1 MSLYLQSPIN
11 DHPALNATKV
21 QSLQKDFGIFT
32 VADLLSHYPFRYVDK
47 SKFYSTREVTEDTQ
61 YIQLKGQIHSIKS
74 IGIGPKARLSAML
87 KDEAGEIELVWFKGV
102 QFIQKSILP
111 NQVYIVFGKPQR
123 FGNKYSIA
131 HPEMKIF
138 KDEAMSELKGFQ
150 PLYFSTE
157 GLKRK
162 YLDSKG
168 IHKLILEAMRLM
180 DAKEWIDFLPQ
191 HIRQK
196 YNLID
201 RKNALDIIHN
211 PAQTAHIELAQHR
224 LKFDELFL
232 IQLNLLKLKIL
243 RLKHYRGFLFEKID
257 GVFDTFYKNNLP
269 YELTNAQKRVLKDIR
284 KDTLSNKQMNRLLQ
298 GDVGSGKTIVG
309 LMSMLMAVDNGF
321 QACILAPTEIL
332 ANQHLIGIKEL
343 IGDMH
348 VRVEILTGSTKAK
361 VRKVLFAD
369 LEEGKVDILI
379 GTHAI
384 LEDKVIFK
392 NLGIAI
398 VDEQHKFG
406 VAQRAKLWRKNTS
419 PPHILVMTAT
429 PIPRTLAMT
438 LYGDLDYSVIE
449 ELPPGR
455 KPIETSHKYN
465 EQYLSV
471 HKFMKEEIALGR
483 QVYVVYPLIN
493 ESEALDF
500 KALNEGYE
508 MLLQDFPM
516 PDYQIAVVHGKLKPE
531 EKEYE
536 MQRFV
541 KREAQIL
548 MSTTVIEVGVN
559 VPNASVMVIES
570 AERFGLSQLHQLRG
584 RVGRG
589 AEKSYCILMTKYE
602 LSKDGRARIKI
613 MCDTSNGFVIAEEDL
628 KLRGPGDIQ
637 GTQQSGDVELKM
649 ANLATDSEILHLAR
663 SAASELMNE
672 DGDLESTQNQCLK
685 NFLVNH
691 SKYRKGWGRVG

>member
-1 MSLYLQSPIN
+1 MSLYLSSLIS
-11 DHPALNATKV
+11 DHPALNGAKA
-21 QSLQKDFGIFT
+21 QSLQKDCGIFT
-32 VADLLSHYPFRYVDK
+32 IGDLLIHYPFRYVDK
-47 SKFYSTREVTEDTQ
+47 SKFYTTREITDDTQ
-61 YIQLKGQIHSIKS
+61 YIQLKGLIHNVKT
-74 IGIGPKARLSAML
+74 IGEGHKARLTATLM
-87 KDEAGEIELVWFKGV
+87 DEAGEIELVWFKGV
-102 QFIQKSILP
+102 QFIQKNILS
-111 NQVYIVFGKPQR
+111 NQRYIVFGKPTR
-123 FGNKYSIA
+123 FGHKYNIA
-131 HPEMKIF
+131 HPELKVY
-138 KDEAMSELKGFQ
+138 KDDSMAELKGYE
-150 PLYFSTE
+150 PIYHTSE
-157 GLKRK
+157 GMKKK

-168 IHKLILEAMRLM
+168 LHKLILEAMRLM
-180 DAKEWIDFLPQ
+180 DPSEWIDFLPQ
-191 HIRQK
+191 DVQQK
-196 YNLID
+196 YNLVE
-201 RKNALDIIHN
+201 RKKALEIIHH
-211 PAQTAHIELAQHR
+211 PMIESDIAVAQHR

-232 IQLNLLKLKIL
+232 IQLNLLKLKVL
-243 RLKHYRGFLFEKID
+243 RIKHYRGFVFEKID

-309 LMSMLMAVDNGF
+309 LMSMLMAVDNGY
-321 QACILAPTEIL
+321 QGCILAPTEIL
-332 ANQHLIGIKEL
+332 ANQHLIGITEL
-343 IGDMH
+343 LVDMDVT
-348 VRVEILTGSTKAK
+348 VRLLTGSTKAK
-361 VRKVLFAD
+361 ERKVLFAA
-369 LEEGKVDILI
+369 LEAGEVDILI

-398 VDEQHKFG
+398 IDEQHKFG

-438 LYGDLDYSVIE
+438 LYGDLDYSVID

-471 HKFMKEEIALGR
+471 HKFMKDEIALGR
-483 QVYVVYPLIN
+483 QVYVVYPLID
-493 ESEALDF
+493 ESEQLDF

-508 MLLQDFPM
+508 GLLREFPM
-516 PDYQIAVVHGKLKPE
+516 PEYQIAVVHGKMKPE
-531 EKEYE
+531 DKEYE

-541 KREAQIL
+541 RGEAQIL

-602 LSKDGRARIKI
+602 LSQHGRARIKI
-613 MCDTSNGFVIAEEDL
+613 MCDTANGFVIAEEDL

-649 ANLATDSEILHLAR
+649 ANLSTDSEILHLAR
-663 SAASELMNE
+663 AAASELMND
-672 DGDLESTQNQCLK
+672 DGDLEQPQNQCLK